1 MASEVMNSGVRDDL
15 KKYNKYEEWIEHGSY
30 FGIVRDPPDQNVA
43 IYKNMHGED
52 VGVNEATTDPGKISG
67 KITRC
72 FPIFK
77 FVRRGTLKNLPEEL
91 TVGMTMKYVV
101 EQGKHLIMN
110 KTEMLT
116 TSGLATCVALA
127 IRIGNKK
134 VMSHVDATTNI
145 HRIIRDIQQTMTDE
159 KIDSSGIDRVRVWE
173 GTMYGNWHAI
183 KKVDQI
189 IEGVGIDAKKIHRQS
204 VCFMTS
210 VSF

>member
-159 KIDSSGIDRVRVWE
+159 KIDSSGMPNDL
-173 GTMYGNWHAI
+173 
-183 KKVDQI
+183 DLP
-189 IEGVGIDAKKIHRQS
+189 DL
-204 VCFMTS
+204 
-210 VSF
+210 